1 MPLRRGGQA
10 VKKIMRGTTAVKKVY
25 RGTVLVWASTIY
37 PQSGSWGPTALSTG
51 YTTVSDHTVAEDG
64 TYTLTHTIPSTAGVN
79 VTARIVGPWGTTT
92 GNAAPN
98 IGESSTA
105 TTSQTITAGAAIQFQ
120 AAGSGSNTGSWS
132 ITKTAP
138 LY

>member
-1 MPLRRGGQA
+1 MALRRGTTA

-25 RGTVLVWASTIY
+25 RGTVLIWEATIY
-37 PQSGSWGPTALSTG
+37 PQSGTWGPTALSTG
-51 YTTVSDHTVAEDG
+51 YTAVATHTVAETG
-64 TYTLTHTIPSTAGVN
+64 TYTLTHTIPSTAGAN
-79 VTARIVGPWGTTT
+79 VTVRIAGPWGTST
-92 GNAAPN
+92 GNLVPTA
-98 IGESSTA
+98 GGSSTV